1 EDDHRRT
8 VGLDTAAVGGKGPL
22 VGPTINP
29 GGVILEQSETAVTG
43 GRSGQGILG
52 EGNSTLVFEVKIPG
66 QEPLII
72 DGSWRRRRFSVN
84 VIASRRRW
92 RRFLSAAGRAPAHKI
107 AKLIGAEGLDAE
119 RNED

>member
-43 GRSGQGILG
+43 GISGQVILV
-52 EGNSTLVFEVKIPG
+52 EGNSTLGVEIKIPG
-66 QEPLII
+66 QQPLII
-72 DGSWRRRRFSVN
+72 DGTACRLRFPVSV
-84 VIASRRRW
+84 IDSRRRW
-92 RRFLSAAGRAPAHKI
+92 RRFLSAAGRAPAHHI
-107 AKLIGAEGLDAE
+107 AKLIASDTLHP
-119 RNED
+119 